1 MKAEKN
7 DANLYMPPMSTAEF
21 IYNSQDMATTQ
32 VSVNRWMDKEDAL

>member
-21 IYNSQDMATTQ
+21 IYNSQDKEAT
-32 VSVNRWMDKEDAL
+32 